1 MATNYAKI
9 SRIKNKEPINMNQIE
24 IDKRVEAEKE
34 QYPHLKDIQYYD
46 VSNDVTTITGKAK
59 ATINK
64 KLRDPKIIEQL
75 GNDLIETKNDRGKKK
90 YLLTLNGV
98 RKMVAIFEKVDYKST
113 SEMTISELQK
123 FTEREEDTNPIQ
135 DFKDSLATNAGDNWK
150 ELIEEFENLVE
161 PEILRLKQ
169 RNHTIAELKE
179 VNQFLSE
186 ECNHQQ
192 GYIEQQKKVIENL
205 ELARDLLLKQN
216 DILDSVI
223 QKKNTNK

>member
-1 MATNYAKI
+1 MATNYAI
-9 SRIKNKEPINMNQIE
+9 IFRIKNKEPINMNQIE
-24 IDKRVEAEKE
+24 IDKRVEAEEE

-64 KLRDPKIIEQL
+64 KLRDPKVIEQL
-75 GNDLIETKNDRGKKK
+75 GNDLIESKNDRGKKK

-113 SEMTISELQK
+113 SEMTVAELQK
-123 FTEREEDTNPIQ
+123 FTREEDTNPIQ
-135 DFKDSLATNAGDNWK
+135 DFKEFLVKESGKNWK
-150 ELIEEFENLVE
+150 KFVEEFENVVE

-179 VNQFLSE
+179 INQFLSE

-216 DILDSVI
+216 DILDSII

>member
-1 MATNYAKI
+1 
-9 SRIKNKEPINMNQIE
+9 MNQIE
-24 IDKRVEAEKE
+24 IDKRVEAEEE
-34 QYPHLKDIQYYD
+34 QYPHLKDIQLYD
-46 VSNDVTTITGKAK
+46 VNNDVTAVTGKAK

-64 KLRDPKIIEQL
+64 KLRDPKVIELL
-75 GNDLIETKNDRGKKK
+75 GNDLKETKNDRGKKK
-90 YLLTLNGV
+90 YLFTLNGL

-135 DFKDSLATNAGDNWK
+135 DFKDSLVKNAGDNWK
-150 ELIEEFENLVE
+150 KLLKEFENLVE
-161 PEILRLKQ
+161 PEIIRLKQ

-179 VNQFLSE
+179 INRYLDD

>member
-1 MATNYAKI
+1 
-9 SRIKNKEPINMNQIE
+9 MNQIE
-24 IDKRVEAEKE
+24 IDKRVEAEEE

-64 KLRDPKIIEQL
+64 KLRDPKVIELL

-113 SEMTISELQK
+113 SEMTIAELQK
-123 FTEREEDTNPIQ
+123 FTGREEDTNPIQ
-135 DFKDSLATNAGDNWK
+135 DFKDFLVKETGKNWK
-150 ELIEEFENLVE
+150 KLVEEFENVVE
-161 PEILRLKQ
+161 PEVIRLKQ

-179 VNQFLSE
+179 VNQLLSE

-216 DILDSVI
+216 DILDSII

>member
-1 MATNYAKI
+1 M
-9 SRIKNKEPINMNQIE
+9 
-24 IDKRVEAEKE
+24 
-34 QYPHLKDIQYYD
+34 
-46 VSNDVTTITGKAK
+46 
-59 ATINK
+59 
-64 KLRDPKIIEQL
+64 
-75 GNDLIETKNDRGKKK
+75 
-90 YLLTLNGV
+90 
-98 RKMVAIFEKVDYKST
+98 
-113 SEMTISELQK
+113 
-123 FTEREEDTNPIQ
+123 
-135 DFKDSLATNAGDNWK
+135 FKDSLVKNAGKKWS
-150 ELIEEFENLVE
+150 ELLKEFENLVE

-216 DILDSVI
+216 DILDSII